1 MIINQKRKK
10 KMDRKA
16 IVTLSFLFV
25 SVFFGCSEILWGCQQ
40 DLLEDER
47 NTISVFEKTA
57 PSVVFI
63 TTKVIRRD
71 FFSMD
76 VFEIPQGSGSG
87 FVWDEKGHIV
97 TNFHVVQGANIVNVT
112 FSDHSTYQAEVV
124 GVEPS
129 KDLAVIKVD
138 VPSRIL
144 KTVPVGS
151 SVNLRVGQK
160 VMAIGNPFGLDQTLT
175 VGVVSALG
183 REITSVANRKIR
195 NVIQT
200 DAAINPGN
208 SGGPL
213 IDSQGRL
220 IGVNTAIIAPSGAN
234 AGIGFAVP
242 VDIVKSI
249 VPQLIQYG
257 KVIRPGMGISV
268 VEDSIAQRLGIK
280 GVIIL
285 NVSPGSAANKAGLKG
300 LSRNQRGEFILGD
313 VIVAVKGMEV
323 ENYDA
328 LAYALE
334 QCKIGEMVSVEYI
347 RDEKRQRTQVKL
359 QQID

>member
-1 MIINQKRKK
+1 MKRKV
-10 KMDRKA
+10 
-16 IVTLSFLFV
+16 IVTLTFLFV
-25 SVFFGCSEILWGCQQ
+25 FFLFGGSEILWSGQQ
-40 DLLEDER
+40 SLLEEEQ

-87 FVWDEKGHIV
+87 FVWDDKGHIV

-112 FSDHSTYQAEVV
+112 FSDHSTYQADVV
-124 GVEPS
+124 GVESS
-129 KDLAVIKVD
+129 KDIAVIKVD
-138 VPSRIL
+138 APSKIL
-144 KTVPVGS
+144 KTLPVGS
-151 SVNLRVGQK
+151 SGNLRVGQK
-160 VMAIGNPFGLDQTLT
+160 VMAIGNPFGLDQSLT

-183 REITSVANRKIR
+183 REITSVANRLIR

-220 IGVNTAIIAPSGAN
+220 IGVNTAIVTPSGAN

-249 VPQLIQYG
+249 VPQLIKYG
-257 KVIRPGMGISV
+257 KVIRPGLGISLAK
-268 VEDSIAQRLGIK
+268 DSIAQRYGIK

-285 NVSPGSAANKAGLKG
+285 NVSPGSAADKAGLKG
-300 LSRNQRGEFILGD
+300 ISRNQRGEFIIGD
-313 VIVAVKGMEV
+313 IIVAIKGMKV
-323 ENYDA
+323 ENYDE

-334 QCKIGEMVSVEYI
+334 QCKIGETVSVEYL